1 MSEFDVIVVGAGI
14 AGLTAARLLHGA
26 GRRVIVLEARDRI
39 GGRVVTERA
48 GGRVTD
54 LGASWVHGIDDAPL
68 YDAVRGFGMR
78 TVEFSVGSY
87 QPHSRPTAY
96 YSPEGRRLSDAEV
109 ASFVDDLTRVDE
121 MLTDAIASSVSGT
134 GYGQAADT
142 VLASLDWPVQRV
154 ERVREFLRHRTE
166 EQYGVW
172 IDDLDAHGLDD
183 DETIGDEVVFPDGYD
198 ELATHLADG
207 LDIRMRHVVTDIGW
221 DRRGVTVSLGDN
233 LFRASSAVVTVPVG
247 VLRSGTIG
255 FTPPLPEPVAGALN
269 RLAMNNFEKIFL
281 RFPRKFW
288 DDDVYAIRR
297 QGEAGAWWH
306 SFYDLTRLHGEPT
319 LLTFAAGPCA
329 QAIRGWS
336 DTEVAASVMAAIRE
350 IFSDATDPESV
361 VVTHWHDDPFSRGS
375 YAYMPPGSTTADHDD
390 LATPVAGVLHLAGE
404 ATWTDDPAT
413 VTAALLSGHRAAVN
427 ISGPVDITTLWSRG
441 SRVADFV
448 PLIG

>member
-1 MSEFDVIVVGAGI
+1 MSEYDVIVVGAGI

-26 GRRVIVLEARDRI
+26 GWRVVVLEARDRI

-78 TVEFSVGSY
+78 TVEFSVVSY
-87 QPHSRPTAY
+87 QPYSRPTAY
-96 YSPEGRRLSDAEV
+96 YDPEGRRLSDAEV
-109 ASFVDDLTRVDE
+109 TAFVDDLARVDE

-134 GYGQAADT
+134 SYGQAADT
-142 VLASLDWPVQRV
+142 VLASLDRPVERV

-198 ELATHLADG
+198 VLAARLAAG
-207 LDIRMRHVVTDIGW
+207 LDIRLEHVVT
-221 DRRGVTVSLGDN
+221 GVTSDTSRVTITVGDKE
-233 LFRASSAVVTVPVG
+233 FRASTAVVTVPVG
-247 VLRSGTIG
+247 VLRSGTIT

-288 DDDVYAIRR
+288 DDGVYAIRR
-297 QGEAGAWWH
+297 QGEAGVWWH

-329 QAIRGWS
+329 QAIRAWS
-336 DTEVAASVMAAIRE
+336 DDEVATSVMASLRE
-350 IFSDATDPESV
+350 IYSDAIDPESI

-375 YAYMPPGSTTADHDD
+375 YAYMLPGSTTADHDD
-390 LATPVAGVLHLAGE
+390 LATPIGGVLQLAGE

-413 VTAALLSGHRAAVN
+413 VTAALLSGHRAAAN
-427 ISGPVDITTLWSRG
+427 IAGDIDITTLWSR
-441 SRVADFV
+441 
-448 PLIG
+448 